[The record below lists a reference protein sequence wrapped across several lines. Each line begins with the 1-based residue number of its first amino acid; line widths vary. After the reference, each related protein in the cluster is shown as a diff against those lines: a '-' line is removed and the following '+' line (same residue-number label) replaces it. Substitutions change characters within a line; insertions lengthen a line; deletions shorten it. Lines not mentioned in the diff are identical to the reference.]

1 MDSEPGGHVEA
12 EPGAERM
19 TSGVERGGGVPEQ
32 GIDDSTAREPADRAT
47 GRLRELFEGRSP
59 NATTCPFLRSDAFG
73 QLQTPNEWPDPAN
86 RCAALDEPQA
96 PSARQQE
103 LVCLTLAH
111 ANCPRYLRGSLLAR
125 QAALTVP
132 RARTLTGAIFGAILI
147 LIASSAA
154 SFAFV
159 LSRGGLEIPV
169 ASPPGNAAVATPSQA
184 APTSAAVAPS
194 AEPSPSPAVS
204 LAPSVE
210 PSTSPVSPP
219 STKPTQLPTAT
230 PAATASPASDR
241 FALLDACPD
250 KPNCYIYTIRAGD
263 NLYSIAHYFGVSLQK
278 IYQLN
283 PWTRTSGLRP
293 GRELILP
300 TPTR

>member
-1 MDSEPGGHVEA
+1 MEA
-12 EPGAERM
+12 EPGAERAAPQP
-19 TSGVERGGGVPEQ
+19 V
-32 GIDDSTAREPADRAT
+32 DRTT

-59 NATTCPFLRSDAFG
+59 LATTCPFLRSEAFG
-73 QLQTPNEWPDPAN
+73 QLQPPNEWPDPAN

-125 QAALTVP
+125 QAALAMP
-132 RARTLTGAIFGAILI
+132 RTRTLTGAIFGAILI

-169 ASPPGNAAVATPSQA
+169 ASPGVANEVAAVSPSAPPPSPTVA
-184 APTSAAVAPS
+184 ADVPSPSTEPSLVPSIEPSVAPS
-194 AEPSPSPAVS
+194 EAPPSP
-204 LAPSVE
+204 
-210 PSTSPVSPP
+210 T
-219 STKPTQLPTAT
+219 PTQPRQTPTPT
-230 PAATASPASDR
+230 PRPTSDR
-241 FALLDACPD
+241 FALLDPCPD
-250 KPNCYIYTIRAGD
+250 TPNCYVYTIRAGD
-263 NLYSIAHYFGVSLQK
+263 NLYSIANYFGVSLQRV
-278 IYQLN
+278 YQLN
-283 PWTRTSGLRP
+283 PWTRTSSLRP

>member
-1 MDSEPGGHVEA
+1 MDA
-12 EPGAERM
+12 EPGAGRAA
-19 TSGVERGGGVPEQ
+19 PE
-32 GIDDSTAREPADRAT
+32 PVDRTT
-47 GRLRELFEGRSP
+47 GRLRDLFEGRSP
-59 NATTCPFLRSDAFG
+59 LATTCPFLRSEAFE
-73 QLQTPNEWPDPAN
+73 QLQPPNEWPDPAN

-125 QAALTVP
+125 QAALSMP
-132 RARTLTGAIFGAILI
+132 RTRTLTGAIFGAILI

-169 ASPPGNAAVATPSQA
+169 ASPDGANEVAAVPSS
-184 APTSAAVAPS
+184 APPGPTNVAVH
-194 AEPSPSPAVS
+194 PSPPSE
-204 LAPSVE
+204 PSVE
-210 PSTSPVSPP
+210 PSVEPSAVPSQTPP
-219 STKPTQLPTAT
+219 SSAPTTPTQTST
-230 PAATASPASDR
+230 PAPTPRPTSDR
-241 FALLDACPD
+241 FALLDPCPD
-250 KPNCYIYTIRAGD
+250 KPNCYIYTIRVGD
-263 NLYSIAHYFGVSLQK
+263 NLYSIAHYFGVSLEK
-278 IYQLN
+278 VYELN
-283 PWTRTSGLRP
+283 PWTRTSGLRA

>member
-1 MDSEPGGHVEA
+1 MEA
-12 EPGAERM
+12 EPGAERAAEN
-19 TSGVERGGGVPEQ
+19 V
-32 GIDDSTAREPADRAT
+32 EPAATNATHTATETVDRTT

-59 NATTCPFLRSDAFG
+59 HAATCPFLRSEAFG
-73 QLQTPNEWPDPAN
+73 QLQPPNEWPDPAN

-103 LVCLTLAH
+103 LVCLTVGH
-111 ANCPRYLRGSLLAR
+111 ANCPRYLRGSLVAR
-125 QAALTVP
+125 QAALSAP

-169 ASPPGNAAVATPSQA
+169 ASPAAEGALGSSQPTAPPPTTAAVQPTVGPTVAPSIE
-184 APTSAAVAPS
+184 PPS
-194 AEPSPSPAVS
+194 AEPTVV
-204 LAPSVE
+204 PSVE
-210 PSTSPVSPP
+210 PSPPAPSPT
-219 STKPTQLPTAT
+219 TKPTQRPTAAPT
-230 PAATASPASDR
+230 TRPTSDR
-241 FALLDACPD
+241 FALLDPCPNRS
-250 KPNCYIYTIRAGD
+250 NCYVYRIRAGD
-263 NLYSIAHYFGVSLQK
+263 NLYSIAHYFGVSLNR

-283 PWTRTSGLRP
+283 PWSRTAGIRA
-293 GRELILP
+293 GQEIILP

>member
-1 MDSEPGGHVEA
+1 VEA
-12 EPGAERM
+12 EPGAERAAPQP
-19 TSGVERGGGVPEQ
+19 V
-32 GIDDSTAREPADRAT
+32 DRTT
-47 GRLRELFEGRSP
+47 GRLRELFEGRSAL
-59 NATTCPFLRSDAFG
+59 ATTCPFLRSEAFG
-73 QLQTPNEWPDPAN
+73 QLQPPNEWPDPAN

-125 QAALTVP
+125 QAALAIP
-132 RARTLTGAIFGAILI
+132 RTRTLTGAIFGAILI

-169 ASPPGNAAVATPSQA
+169 ASPGIANEVAAVSPSTPPPS
-184 APTSAAVAPS
+184 PTVVAVV
-194 AEPSPSPAVS
+194 PSPS
-204 LAPSVE
+204 LEPSVE
-210 PSTSPVSPP
+210 PSIEPSVAPSEAPPSPP
-219 STKPTQLPTAT
+219 PTKPNQTPKPTPRPT
-230 PAATASPASDR
+230 SDR
-241 FALLDACPD
+241 FALLDPCPD
-250 KPNCYIYTIRAGD
+250 TPNCYVYTIRAGD
-263 NLYSIAHYFGVSLQK
+263 NLYSIANYFGVSLQRL
-278 IYQLN
+278 YQLN
-283 PWTRTSGLRP
+283 PWTRTSSLRP

>member
-1 MDSEPGGHVEA
+1 VEA
-12 EPGAERM
+12 EPGAVRAA
-19 TSGVERGGGVPEQ
+19 PE
-32 GIDDSTAREPADRAT
+32 PVDRAT

-59 NATTCPFLRSDAFG
+59 LATTCPFLRSEAFG
-73 QLQTPNEWPDPAN
+73 QLQPPNEWPDPAN

-103 LVCLTLAH
+103 LVCLTVGH

-125 QAALTVP
+125 QATLSMP
-132 RARTLTGAIFGAILI
+132 RTRTLTGAIFGAILI

-169 ASPPGNAAVATPSQA
+169 ASPGTNGVAAAPASVPAPSPTIVAVAPS
-184 APTSAAVAPS
+184 PS
-194 AEPSPSPAVS
+194 AEPS
-204 LAPSVE
+204 VE
-210 PSTSPVSPP
+210 PSLEPSVMPSQPPPPSSPP
-219 STKPTQLPTAT
+219 STGPSQPSTPTPTPT
-230 PAATASPASDR
+230 PTPTSDR
-241 FALLDACPD
+241 FALLDPCPD

-263 NLYSIAHYFGVSLQK
+263 NLYSIANYFGVSLERV
-278 IYQLN
+278 YQLN

>member
-1 MDSEPGGHVEA
+1 VDA
-12 EPGAERM
+12 EPGADRVAPMVEVDASAAEPPTTEPVDR
-19 TSGVERGGGVPEQ
+19 TSR
-32 GIDDSTAREPADRAT
+32 
-47 GRLRELFEGRSP
+47 RLRELFEGRSP
-59 NATTCPFLRSDAFG
+59 HASTCPFLRSEAFG
-73 QLQTPNEWPDPAN
+73 QLQPPNEWPDPAN

-125 QAALTVP
+125 QASLAVP

-169 ASPPGNAAVATPSQA
+169 ASPGVNAAAVPPSVT
-184 APTSAAVAPS
+184 APPPTTTAVQPS
-194 AEPSPSPAVS
+194 SQPSPQPSPSAVPS
-204 LAPSVE
+204 VGPSVE
-210 PSTSPVSPP
+210 PSQPP
-219 STKPTQLPTAT
+219 ASLPPTKPTQR
-230 PAATASPASDR
+230 PAATPTPRATSDR
-241 FALLDACPD
+241 FALLDPCPD
-250 KPNCYIYTIRAGD
+250 KTNCYIYTVRAGD
-263 NLYSIAHYFGVSLQK
+263 NLYSIAHYFGVSLSRV
-278 IYQLN
+278 YQLN
-283 PWTRTSGLRP
+283 PWAKTAGIRAGQK
-293 GRELILP
+293 LILP

>member
-1 MDSEPGGHVEA
+1 VEA
-12 EPGAERM
+12 EPGAKRDVRRAR
-19 TSGVERGGGVPEQ
+19 TGEQ
-32 GIDDSTAREPADRAT
+32 PAPSVEPADVEVVDRTT

-59 NATTCPFLRSDAFG
+59 NAATCPFLRSDAFG
-73 QLQTPNEWPDPAN
+73 QLQPPNEWPDPAN

-103 LVCLTLAH
+103 LVCLTVGH

-125 QAALTVP
+125 QAALAVP
-132 RARTLTGAIFGAILI
+132 RARTLTGAIFGAILV

-169 ASPPGNAAVATPSQA
+169 ASPGVPGVAVAS
-184 APTSAAVAPS
+184 PS
-194 AEPSPSPAVS
+194 AQPGPTTIAV
-204 LAPSVE
+204 APSVE
-210 PSTSPVSPP
+210 PSIAPTPVPTTSVEPSMEPSESPQVAP
-219 STKPTQLPTAT
+219 SPQPTERPTPRPT
-230 PAATASPASDR
+230 SRPTSNR
-241 FALLDACPD
+241 FALLDPCPNRS
-250 KPNCYIYTIRAGD
+250 NCYIYTIRAGD

-278 IYQLN
+278 VYELN

-293 GRELILP
+293 GRQLILP

>member
-1 MDSEPGGHVEA
+1 VEA
-12 EPGAERM
+12 EPGA
-19 TSGVERGGGVPEQ
+19 
-32 GIDDSTAREPADRAT
+32 DRAAPTVEKDSLAAQPAATQPVDRTT

-59 NATTCPFLRSDAFG
+59 YASTCPFLRSEAFG
-73 QLQTPNEWPDPAN
+73 QLQPPNEWPDPAN

-125 QAALTVP
+125 QAALARP

-169 ASPPGNAAVATPSQA
+169 ASPAANVAVASPSIA
-184 APTSAAVAPS
+184 VPPPTTVAVEPS
-194 AEPSPSPAVS
+194 IEPSLEPSLEPSPTA
-204 LAPSVE
+204 APSIVPSLE
-210 PSTSPVSPP
+210 PSQPP
-219 STKPTQLPTAT
+219 ASQPPTKPSQRPTPPPTARPT
-230 PAATASPASDR
+230 SDR
-241 FALLDACPD
+241 FALLDPCLD
-250 KPNCYIYTIRAGD
+250 KPNCYIYTVRAGD
-263 NLYSIAHYFGVSLQK
+263 NLYSIAHYFGVSLDRV
-278 IYQLN
+278 YELN
-283 PWTRTSGLRP
+283 PWAKTSGIRA
-293 GRELILP
+293 GEKLILP